1 MRYTALHCLPKPG
14 RILHPSHWRCE
25 QKNLR
30 PLESIAETQP
40 QLQRALLKLSAMIS
54 QHFVNAEGN
63 PSLAGPWSPEVYVAP
78 PGRAAVKVPLDSVVG
93 ITLINL
99 DGAIVVG

>member
-40 QLQRALLKLSAMIS
+40 QFQPALLRFSAMIS
-54 QHFVNAEGN
+54 QLRFTPHNCISFALHTER
-63 PSLAGPWSPEVYVAP
+63 SLRRIGWKYHALIIRP
-78 PGRAAVKVPLDSVVG
+78 PFTAASRPK
-93 ITLINL
+93 
-99 DGAIVVG
+99 AIC

>member
-14 RILHPSHWRCE
+14 RILHASHWRCE

-40 QLQRALLKLSAMIS
+40 QLQRERENFN
-54 QHFVNAEGN
+54 Q
-63 PSLAGPWSPEVYVAP
+63 
-78 PGRAAVKVPLDSVVG
+78 AVFAFAFFSRRLWTRRRYR
-93 ITLINL
+93 IFTLVFL
-99 DGAIVVG
+99 CTSKTT

>member
-1 MRYTALHCLPKPG
+1 MTCASA
-14 RILHPSHWRCE
+14 I
-25 QKNLR
+25 QIVR

-40 QLQRALLKLSAMIS
+40 QLQPALLKLSAMIS

-78 PGRAAVKVPLDSVVG
+78 PGRAAVKVPLDSVHVG